1 MRTHGLAAV
10 MIGLAAAPAWAQDWI
25 APDGRSRAMGNTG
38 VAYTDG
44 PAASYWN
51 PAALAAG
58 GEKPFDF
65 STGWGFS
72 LYGTVEAV
80 LEGDVSSIVSA
91 VDDAYGFYNFAGSQQ
106 AINAGTHTETDV
118 QNALTIVNT
127 ILSTDQRG
135 EGVLVNLAAG
145 AEVRVG
151 PFAVFTRAVGTLAG
165 DPFFNFANPIG
176 SALTGTDLNTFFG
189 QLAPPGA
196 PLSPAAQ
203 NLSAQLAPIFG
214 AGVDSDGDGT
224 TDADELAFQA
234 QQAVGD
240 AGISNPAFIST
251 MQSIARATVTNAGTG
266 ATTSTLYFTDSGTV
280 IRGLIQTEAGIGF
293 GLPLFPTLLEVGIA
307 LKEVVSETFYRKITY
322 QEEDENDNLSDA
334 VRDEF
339 KENRK
344 RDSDFNV
351 DLGAI
356 VRPASWVT
364 VGLSV
369 RNLLPMKVSFAGP
382 GDLETDPKIRAGAA
396 FRPVGFFTIGFDV
409 DVLESDS
416 DLLDGYHS
424 RFLGAGFEFDFPVVK
439 LRGGYFDNVADTDTR
454 GTFTA
459 GIGLDVWLFRL
470 DIAGQVGLHEN
481 KAQPDS
487 LDGQDEEEVF
497 PDRVSASF
505 TLSVQFGL

>member
-1 MRTHGLAAV
+1 
-10 MIGLAAAPAWAQDWI
+10 
-25 APDGRSRAMGNTG
+25 MGNTG

-51 PAALAAG
+51 PASLAAG
-58 GEKPFDF
+58 AERPFDF

-80 LEGDVSSIVSA
+80 LEGDVSSLVAA
-91 VDDAYGFYNFAGSQQ
+91 VDDAYEFYNFSGSQQ
-106 AINAGTHTETDV
+106 AINAGTHTDTDV
-118 QNALTIVNT
+118 QSALTIVNT
-127 ILSTDQRG
+127 ILTTDQRG
-135 EGVLVNLAAG
+135 EGVLFNVAG
-145 AEVRVG
+145 GTEVRVG
-151 PFAVFTRAVGTLAG
+151 PFSVFARAVGTIAG
-165 DPFFNFANPIG
+165 DPFFNFANPVG

-189 QLAPPGA
+189 QLAPPGG
-196 PLSPAAQ
+196 PLTPATQ

-214 AGVDSDGDGT
+214 ATTDSDGDGT
-224 TDADELAFQA
+224 TDADELAYQA
-234 QQAVGD
+234 QLALGD
-240 AGISNPAFIST
+240 AAISNPAFIAT
-251 MQSIARATVTNAGTG
+251 MESIARATVANAGTG
-266 ATTSTLYFTDSGTV
+266 AAASTLYFTDSGTV
-280 IRGLIQTEAGIGF
+280 IRGLIQAEVGIGF
-293 GLPLFPTLLEVGIA
+293 GLPLFPTALEVGIA

-322 QEEDENDNLSDA
+322 QEEEENDDLGDA

-344 RDSDFNV
+344 RDSDFNI

-396 FRPVGFFTIGFDV
+396 FRPAGFFTIGFDF
-409 DVLESDS
+409 DVLEADS

-424 RFLGAGFEFDFPVVK
+424 RFLGAGFEFDFPVIK
-439 LRGGYFDNVADTDTR
+439 LRGGYFDNVADSDTR

-470 DIAGQVGLHEN
+470 DVAGQIGIHEN
-481 KAQPDS
+481 KVKPDS
-487 LDGQDEEEVF
+487 LDGQDEEEIF
-497 PDRVSASF
+497 PDRASVSF
-505 TLSVQFGL
+505 TLSFGFGL